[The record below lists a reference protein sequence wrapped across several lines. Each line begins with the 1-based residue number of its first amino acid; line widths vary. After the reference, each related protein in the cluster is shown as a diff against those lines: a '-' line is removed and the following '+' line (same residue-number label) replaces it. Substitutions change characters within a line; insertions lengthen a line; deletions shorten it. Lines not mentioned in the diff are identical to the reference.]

1 MFPAS
6 YKNVKTIHAL
16 DAYLALIAHS
26 LARTEGPAFERRVRK
41 TLNDPDA
48 RQARI
53 VLLSQMLPAV
63 PSEKPTW

>member
-26 LARTEGPAFERRVRK
+26 LARTEDPAFERRVRK